1 MLDQLMKN
9 LGYTFRDPNLLVRA
23 LRHPSMGADNN
34 QRMEFLGDAVLE
46 MCISDRIY
54 SRMQKLQEGEMTTL
68 RQRLVCED
76 ALALIA
82 RKIELGKCLLMDKG
96 CEFSG
101 GREKNSV
108 LSDAMEAV
116 LAGVY
121 LDGGFEAARQVIDRL
136 WPDDLVAV
144 KRTLDPKS
152 ALQEW
157 AQAHLCITPRYE
169 LLEESGP
176 AHQKE
181 FLVAVLLEDREY
193 ARAKG
198 MSKKKAEQTAA
209 SAALEI
215 LQKNAGNKQ
224 A

>member
-1 MLDQLMKN
+1 MEKI
-9 LGYTFRDPNLLVRA
+9 GYRFRDEKLLHLA
-23 LRHPSMGADNN
+23 LRHPSLGAENN
-34 QRMEFLGDAVLE
+34 QRLEFLGDAVLE

-54 SRMQKLQEGEMTTL
+54 RRMLTLQEGEMTTL

-76 ALALIA
+76 ALAHIA
-82 RKIELGKCLLMDKG
+82 RMIDLGPAIVMERG
-96 CEFSG
+96 CEQTG

-116 LAGVY
+116 LAAVY
-121 LDGGFEAARQVIDRL
+121 LDGGFCAAKDVIDKL

-144 KRTLDPKS
+144 KRAPDPKS

-157 AQAHLCITPRYE
+157 TQARMAVTPRYV
-169 LLEESGP
+169 LLSESGP
-176 AHQKE
+176 AHQRE
-181 FLVAVLLEDREY
+181 FEVAVLLRDTEY

-198 MSKKKAEQTAA
+198 MSKKKAEQAAAQTA
-209 SAALEI
+209 LDI
-215 LQKNAGNKQ
+215 LRKNAGNKQ

>member
-1 MLDQLMKN
+1 MPEQLMEKI
-9 LGYTFRDPNLLVRA
+9 GYRFRDRKLLLRA
-23 LRHPSMGADNN
+23 LRHPSMGAQNN
-34 QRMEFLGDAVLE
+34 QRLEFLGDAVLE
-46 MCISDRIY
+46 LCISDRIY
-54 SRMQKLQEGEMTTL
+54 DRMQSLREGEMTTL

-76 ALALIA
+76 ALAFIA
-82 RKIELGKCLLMDKG
+82 RKIDLGPCIEMERG
-96 CEFSG
+96 CEQEG

-116 LAGVY
+116 LAAVY
-121 LDGGFEAARQVIDRL
+121 LDGGFAAAKEVIDRL

-144 KRTLDPKS
+144 KRQPDPKS

-157 AQAHLCITPRYE
+157 TQAHMAVTPRYV

-181 FLVAVLLEDREY
+181 FLVAVLLGDREY
-193 ARAKG
+193 AQAKG
-198 MSKKKAEQTAA
+198 MSKKKAEQ
-209 SAALEI
+209 SAAQTALDI
-215 LQKNAGNKQ
+215 LRKNTGNEQ

>member
-1 MLDQLMKN
+1 MEKLGYRFRDGALLDQ
-9 LGYTFRDPNLLVRA
+9 A
-23 LRHPSMGADNN
+23 LRHPSMGAENN
-34 QRMEFLGDAVLE
+34 QRLEFLGDAVLE
-46 MCISDRIY
+46 LCISDRIY
-54 SRMQKLQEGEMTTL
+54 QRMQKLKEGEMTTL

-82 RKIELGKCLLMDKG
+82 RKIGLGPFIVMEKG
-96 CEFSG
+96 CEVSG

-116 LAGVY
+116 LAAVY
-121 LDGGFEAARQVIDRL
+121 LDGGMDAARDVIDRL

-144 KRTLDPKS
+144 KRAPDPKS

-157 AQAHLCITPRYE
+157 TQAHMAVTPRYM
-169 LLEESGP
+169 LLDERGP

-181 FLVAVLLEDREY
+181 FTVAVFLGDKEY
-193 ARAKG
+193 ARADG
-198 MSKKKAEQTAA
+198 MSKKKAEQLCAQQ
-209 SAALEI
+209 ALDI
-215 LQKNAGNKQ
+215 LRKNAGNEQ